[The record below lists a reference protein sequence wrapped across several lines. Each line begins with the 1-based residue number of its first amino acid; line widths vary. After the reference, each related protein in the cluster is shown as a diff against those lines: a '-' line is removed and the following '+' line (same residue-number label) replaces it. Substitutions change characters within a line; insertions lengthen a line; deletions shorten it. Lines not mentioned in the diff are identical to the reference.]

1 MFVGFQMS
9 ALQRRE
15 SLREGNANVRDLCA
29 REGRRVGNRR
39 LGRRRHGR
47 LPGEARTL
55 RRKG

>member
-15 SLREGNANVRDLCA
+15 ALREGNANVRDLRA

-55 RRKG
+55 RRQG